1 MRNEFTPT
9 PAPMPT
15 RMQIVMFDPLA
26 YIHPERLPLPM
37 SMSAGFDAPAQR
49 AAINTM
55 LLDRYR
61 LSAEPVPQRQAEAA
75 KLLLRYWFR
84 LPQIAFLL
92 GCQRLRLAL
101 SRRGLLLRLPAQAQ
115 LFMTLPLL
123 CNAGLDACKQAVLRC
138 LESDSGRGPDHDT
151 LLRHGVRQLH
161 LSLGGMPDALAQR
174 LPLLLAPSFDAAADS
189 GGAVR
194 ADGVA
199 DRTPEDALIL
209 TMAIRHVEKYSAAA

>member
-9 PAPMPT
+9 PTPTPT
-15 RMQIVMFDPLA
+15 RMQTVMFDPLA

-61 LSAEPVPQRQAEAA
+61 LSVEPIPQRQRQAEAA

-123 CNAGLDACKQAVLRC
+123 RNAGLDDCKQTALPC
-138 LESDSGRGPDHDT
+138 LDSDQDPDRDT